1 MLQRTALESAV
12 LAALS
17 RSPAVALVGP
27 RQVGKTTLA
36 RSLLGSAPT
45 PGAPNWFDLEDP
57 QVEAQL
63 ATPMV
68 ALKDLRGLV
77 VIDEVQHAPGLF
89 KVLRV
94 LIDRPDN
101 AARFLLLG
109 SASPALLRQ
118 SSESLAGRI
127 EVIEAGG
134 FTLDEAGAD
143 HASALWWRG
152 GFPRSFTA
160 ADDEAS
166 RIWRREF
173 IRTVIER
180 DLPQLGLNVAAPAM
194 QRFWAMLA
202 HYHGQT
208 WNAAD
213 PARSL
218 GVNESTV
225 RRYLDWLTQAYMVR
239 QLHPWFAN
247 LGKRQVKA
255 PKIYLRDSGLLH
267 ELLGIAD
274 PTALA
279 RHPKSGA
286 SWEGFALDQVLR
298 IAQPDEAYFWA
309 THAGAE
315 LDLLMLKDGRRVGVE
330 FKRSDAPQL
339 THSMRIAMQDL
350 ELHALYVVYPGD
362 RRYSLA
368 QRVEAVPL
376 SAVLPLARPLDSG
389 TSINDERKA
398 EHELE
403 AKLLEGMRSA
413 ETELTPADWRAVRQ
427 EAFARVKARSKQP
440 R

>member
-1 MLQRTALESAV
+1 MLERTSLASTV
-12 LAALS
+12 QAALS

-36 RSLLGSAPT
+36 RTLLGS
-45 PGAPNWFDLEDP
+45 GSPNWFDLEDP

-63 ATPMV
+63 AAPMV

-101 AARFLLLG
+101 PARFLLLG

-118 SSESLAGRI
+118 SSESLAGRL

-134 FTLDEAGAD
+134 FTLDETGTECAA
-143 HASALWWRG
+143 ALWWRG

-160 ADDEAS
+160 ASDAAS

-173 IRTVIER
+173 IRTVVER
-180 DLPQLGLNVAAPAM
+180 DLPQLGLAAAPPALY
-194 QRFWAMLA
+194 RFWAMLA

-225 RRYLDWLTQAYMVR
+225 RRYLDWLTQAYLVR
-239 QLHPWFAN
+239 QLQPWFAN

-267 ELLGIAD
+267 ELLGITD
-274 PTALA
+274 SGALS

-298 IAQPDEAYFWA
+298 IAQPDQAYFWG

-315 LDLLMLKDGRRVGVE
+315 LDLLMFKDGRRVGVE
-330 FKRSDAPQL
+330 FKRADAPHL
-339 THSMRIAMQDL
+339 TLSMRIALHDL
-350 ELHALYVVYPGD
+350 ALDALYVVYPGD
-362 RRYSLA
+362 RRYALA
-368 QRVEAVPL
+368 PQVEAVPL
-376 SAVLPLARPLDSG
+376 SALLPLPTRHAG
-389 TSINDERKA
+389 
-398 EHELE
+398 
-403 AKLLEGMRSA
+403 
-413 ETELTPADWRAVRQ
+413 
-427 EAFARVKARSKQP
+427 
-440 R
+440 

>member
-1 MLQRTALESAV
+1 MIERLAFESAV
-12 LAALS
+12 RAALQ

-36 RSLLGSAPT
+36 RSLLGHGSPVSLT
-45 PGAPNWFDLEDP
+45 SPNWFDLEDP

-63 ATPMV
+63 AAPMV

-77 VIDEVQHAPGLF
+77 IIDEVQHAPELF

-101 AARFLLLG
+101 PARFLLLG
-109 SASPALLRQ
+109 SASPILLRQ
-118 SSESLAGRI
+118 SSESLAGRL

-134 FTLDEAGAD
+134 FTLAETGPEQAA
-143 HASALWWRG
+143 ALWWRG

-160 ADDEAS
+160 AGDEAS

-173 IRTVIER
+173 IRTTVER
-180 DLPQLGLNVAAPAM
+180 DLPQLGMNVAAPALY
-194 QRFWAMLA
+194 RFWSMLA
-202 HYHGQT
+202 HDHGQT

-225 RRYLDWLTQAYMVR
+225 RRYLDWLTQAYLVR
-239 QLHPWFAN
+239 QLQPWFAN

-274 PTALA
+274 PGALA
-279 RHPKSGA
+279 RHPKCGA

-298 IAQPDEAYFWA
+298 IARPDEAYFWG

-315 LDLLMLKDGRRVGVE
+315 LDLLMFKDGRRVGVE

-339 THSMRIAMQDL
+339 TLSMRIAIQDL
-350 ELHALYVVYPGD
+350 ALDELYVVYPGD
-362 RRYSLA
+362 RRYSLG
-368 QRVEAVPL
+368 QRVTAVPL
-376 SAVLPLARPLDSG
+376 AAVLP
-389 TSINDERKA
+389 
-398 EHELE
+398 
-403 AKLLEGMRSA
+403 
-413 ETELTPADWRAVRQ
+413 RQ
-427 EAFARVKARSKQP
+427 V
-440 R
+440 

>member
-1 MLQRTALESAV
+1 MLERSALQSAV
-12 LAALS
+12 QAALR

-36 RSLLGSAPT
+36 RSLLPSGS
-45 PGAPNWFDLEDP
+45 PNWFDLEDP

-68 ALKDLRGLV
+68 ALKDLHGLV
-77 VIDEVQHAPGLF
+77 VIDEVQHAPELF
-89 KVLRV
+89 RVLRV
-94 LIDRPDN
+94 LIDRPHN

-118 SSESLAGRI
+118 SSESLAGRL

-134 FTLDEAGAD
+134 FTLDETGTD
-143 HASALWWRG
+143 HAATLWWRG
-152 GFPRSFTA
+152 GFPRSFVV

-166 RIWRREF
+166 RIWRRAF
-173 IRTVIER
+173 IRTTVER
-180 DLPQLGLNVAAPAM
+180 DLPQLGMNVAAPAIH
-194 QRFWAMLA
+194 RFWSMLA
-202 HYHGQT
+202 HFHGQT

-225 RRYLDWLTQAYMVR
+225 RRYLDWLTQACLVR
-239 QLHPWFAN
+239 QLQPWFAN

-267 ELLGIAD
+267 ELLGVGD
-274 PTALA
+274 PGALA
-279 RHPKSGA
+279 RHPKCGA

-298 IAQPDEAYFWA
+298 IARPDEAYFWA

-315 LDLLMLKDGRRVGVE
+315 LDLLMFKDGRPVGVE

-339 THSMRIAMQDL
+339 TPSMRIAMDDL
-350 ELHALYVVYPGD
+350 ALDALFVVYPGD
-362 RRYSLA
+362 RTYTLA
-368 QRVEAVPL
+368 PRIQVVPL
-376 SAVLPLARPLDSG
+376 SSLLPATTLREPG
-389 TSINDERKA
+389 
-398 EHELE
+398 
-403 AKLLEGMRSA
+403 
-413 ETELTPADWRAVRQ
+413 
-427 EAFARVKARSKQP
+427 
-440 R
+440 

>member
-1 MLQRTALESAV
+1 MLQRHTFESTV
-12 LAALS
+12 QAALQ

-36 RSLLGSAPT
+36 RALLAPGSA
-45 PGAPNWFDLEDP
+45 NWFDLEDP

-77 VIDEVQHAPGLF
+77 VIDEVQHAPELF

-94 LIDRPDN
+94 LIDRPGN
-101 AARFLLLG
+101 PARFLLLG

-118 SSESLAGRI
+118 SSESLAGRL
-127 EVIEAGG
+127 EVIEVGG
-134 FTLDEAGAD
+134 FTLDETGTDAA
-143 HASALWWRG
+143 ATLWWRG

-160 ADDEAS
+160 RDDAAS

-173 IRTVIER
+173 IRTTVER
-180 DLPQLGLNVAAPAM
+180 DLPQLGMNVAAPALY
-194 QRFWAMLA
+194 RFWSMLA
-202 HYHGQT
+202 HCHGQI

-225 RRYLDWLTQAYMVR
+225 RRYLDWLTQAYLVR
-239 QLHPWFAN
+239 QLQPWFAN

-255 PKIYLRDSGLLH
+255 PKVYLRDSGLLH
-267 ELLGIAD
+267 ELLGIGD
-274 PTALA
+274 PPALW
-279 RHPKSGA
+279 RHPKCGA

-298 IAQPDEAYFWA
+298 VARPDEAYFWA

-315 LDLLMLKDGRRVGVE
+315 LDLLMFKDGRRVGVE

-339 THSMRIAMQDL
+339 TPSMRIAMHDL
-350 ELHALYVVYPGD
+350 ALDALYVVYPGD
-362 RRYSLA
+362 RRYGLA
-368 QRVEAVPL
+368 PRVQAVPL
-376 SAVLPLARPLDSG
+376 ASLLPSPIAS
-389 TSINDERKA
+389 
-398 EHELE
+398 
-403 AKLLEGMRSA
+403 
-413 ETELTPADWRAVRQ
+413 
-427 EAFARVKARSKQP
+427 
-440 R
+440 